1 MLVLEPKRNQKIIL
15 HDTVSGAVIT
25 VKTYLRDGGNLAL
38 AFDAPQTVR
47 IKMERNPENDKR
59 FTNKNEIL

>member
-15 HDTVSGAVIT
+15 TDQISGAVIT

-59 FTNKNEIL
+59 FANKDE

>member
-25 VKTYLRDGGNLAL
+25 VKTYLRDSGNLAL

-47 IKMERNPENDKR
+47 IKMGRNPENGKR
-59 FTNKNEIL
+59 FANKEE